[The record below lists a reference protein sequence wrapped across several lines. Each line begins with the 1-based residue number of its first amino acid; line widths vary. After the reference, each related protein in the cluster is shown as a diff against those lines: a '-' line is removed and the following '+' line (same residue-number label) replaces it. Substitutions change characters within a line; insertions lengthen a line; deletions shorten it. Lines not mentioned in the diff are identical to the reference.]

1 MCDDIVVDEDV
12 LRDEV
17 GEDVR
22 QASLD
27 CNDGIDRRGYPQ
39 ILYYKH

>member
-1 MCDDIVVDEDV
+1 MWDDIVVDEDV

-22 QASLD
+22 QANLD
-27 CNDGIDRRGYPQ
+27 CNDGIYRRSYSR